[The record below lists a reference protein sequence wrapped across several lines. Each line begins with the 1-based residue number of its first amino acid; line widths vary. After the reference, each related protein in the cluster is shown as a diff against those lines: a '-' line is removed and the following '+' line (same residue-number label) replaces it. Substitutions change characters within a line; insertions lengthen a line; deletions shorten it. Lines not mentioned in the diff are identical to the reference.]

1 MDVDTSGRRCSNR
14 QVTVR
19 RVAAR
24 ISTLLVAIA
33 VAFAV
38 PVSQLRTVTI
48 IKACCCPDPSD
59 CHCPDHKAD
68 PSQQPSMR
76 ACHNT
81 ERAIVAP
88 EAPAFAPPVVA
99 VAAALAVP
107 APAPDLGIPAPHPA
121 PPPTRPDAPS

>member
-1 MDVDTSGRRCSNR
+1 MI
-14 QVTVR
+14 VR
-19 RVAAR
+19 RAAAR
-24 ISTLLVAIA
+24 VSTVVVAILVAL
-33 VAFAV
+33 AV
-38 PVSQLRTVTI
+38 PVSQLRTISIVKT
-48 IKACCCPDPSD
+48 CCCPDPSN

-88 EAPAFAPPVVA
+88 ELPAFRAPSIAVAQAPAVAIAQVAPP
-99 VAAALAVP
+99 
-107 APAPDLGIPAPHPA
+107 IPAPHPA